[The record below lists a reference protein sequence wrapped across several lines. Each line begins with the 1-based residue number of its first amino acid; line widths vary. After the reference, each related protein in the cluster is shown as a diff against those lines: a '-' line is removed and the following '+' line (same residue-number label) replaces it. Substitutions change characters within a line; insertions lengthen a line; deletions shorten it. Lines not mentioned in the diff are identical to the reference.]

1 MRRAILLLSI
11 FCFLFLLGMI
21 VLSYFAYSNNIIQ
34 FAVELFTIPV
44 ILSVGFAFV
53 FGLINVLKRKNEY
66 QLILV
71 LNSLTLL
78 MIVFATIADYN

>member
-1 MRRAILLLSI
+1 
-11 FCFLFLLGMI
+11 MI

-53 FGLINVLKRKNEY
+53 FGLINVFKRKNEY

>member
-1 MRRAILLLSI
+1 MRRAILLLSV

-53 FGLINVLKRKNEY
+53 FSLINVFKRKNEY